1 MEPEVSSI
9 RCPQCGATINVSDVL
24 FHQIEEGLKQ
34 DFQKQISQ
42 KDKEYEEKN
51 KAIQKAQNEVKKA
64 QEDFQAKVDEAVK
77 QNLSEQKS
85 AMEKTIRQKI
95 NEETAQ
101 QIQKLEEE
109 NRHKSEQVKELNTL
123 RVTVSQ
129 LQREK
134 DEMRGAIE
142 AELSENFNQKLAT
155 ATEKIQQNEA
165 GKILKVVQEKDKLID
180 DLTKKADDLTRRLES
195 GSNKQ
200 TGEIAELV
208 LRDFLKASFPLDE
221 ISDVPSGLKG
231 ADVVQNV
238 RNSMGQA
245 SGCILFERK
254 ETQNWSD
261 GWIEK
266 LKLDG
271 RTAKADVLVILS
283 KTMPKDNQNSHFRDG
298 VWVCH
303 FDDLLLLTTLLR
315 DGLIKQYAALT
326 SQADKGTKMEWLYSY
341 LLSNDFKNHILGIL
355 DSFRKMDKALAKE
368 KEDTTK
374 RLAERDA
381 HIWQA
386 KQSVLSFY
394 HRIEGIASDS
404 LNEQMKMLNEGAEQG
419 KLEE

>member
-1 MEPEVSSI
+1 MENQPNFI
-9 RCPQCGATINVSDVL
+9 KCPNCGTDINVSDVL

-34 DFQKQISQ
+34 DFQKQIAQ
-42 KDKEYEEKN
+42 KDKEYQEKE
-51 KAIQKAQNEVKKA
+51 KVIKKA
-64 QEDFQAKVDEAVK
+64 QDDVKRAQEDLKSQVDAAVK
-77 QNLSEQKS
+77 EKITAERK
-85 AMEKTIRQKI
+85 AMEKSLRQEI
-95 NEETAQ
+95 MGETTQ
-101 QIQKLEEE
+101 QIQKLQEE
-109 NRHKSEQVKELNTL
+109 NKQKSEQVKELNTL
-123 RVTVSQ
+123 RITVSQ

-134 DEMRGAIE
+134 DEMRGSIE
-142 AELSENFNQKLAT
+142 AELSEKFNIQLADEK
-155 ATEKIQQNEA
+155 EKIQQNEA
-165 GKILKVVQEKDKLID
+165 GKILKVLQEKDKLIG

-221 ISDVPSGLKG
+221 ITDVPSGLKG

-238 RNSMGQA
+238 RNSTGQP
-245 SGCILFERK
+245 SGVILYERK

-261 GWIEK
+261 GWVEK
-266 LKLDG
+266 LKSDG
-271 RTAKADVLVILS
+271 RTAKADVLVL
-283 KTMPKDNQNSHFRDG
+283 TTRAMPKDNQNSHFRDG
-298 VWVCH
+298 VWICH

-368 KEDTTK
+368 KEDVTK
-374 RLAERDA
+374 RLAEREA

-404 LNEQMKMLNEGAEQG
+404 LNQQMQMLSEGSDQG